1 LRWEKALRHTIRQRR
16 SRALTSARQNKL
28 NLYSGK
34 NDALLLRRN
43 CRADDQGAHVEQAG
57 ILGIKVRFEG
67 VVTKESGGGVYVES
81 FDEDTQQSYGVY
93 VYGGYSSLAPKFL
106 VPATVC
112 P

>member
-1 LRWEKALRHTIRQRR
+1 M
-16 SRALTSARQNKL
+16 
-28 NLYSGK
+28 
-34 NDALLLRRN
+34 
-43 CRADDQGAHVEQAG
+43 
-57 ILGIKVRFEG
+57 RFEG